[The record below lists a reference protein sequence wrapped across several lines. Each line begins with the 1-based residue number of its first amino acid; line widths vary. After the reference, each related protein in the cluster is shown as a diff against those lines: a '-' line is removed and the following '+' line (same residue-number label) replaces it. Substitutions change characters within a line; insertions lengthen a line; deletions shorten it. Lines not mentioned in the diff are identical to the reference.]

1 MRTARIQELKLTA
14 EQRRNYRAQ
23 QAESLTRINRIA
35 GPVGL
40 VIVLYLAFM
49 TDPVSYPVLYTA
61 MRLGRFYAIGAAAL
75 VGLLSFFP
83 WARRIG
89 VPLSFLYGL
98 AGLLMM
104 AHLTAVM
111 NNESADVV
119 AWLMLSIVLC
129 GIYPL
134 PLPWSVAAAAAAFGY
149 YFALYFA
156 GGFAVDTGF
165 RGAMINVGSATV
177 LTLAFKIAM
186 ERTRTR
192 EYAFRVG
199 LQKANAEI
207 ASLNDQL
214 KDENVRLSHEVAIA
228 AHIQGIVLPQEKEY
242 TAFRDLDISCRM
254 IPATEV
260 GGDFYDTIVF
270 GPQGFISIGDV
281 TDHGLHSGLIMMMVH
296 TALRALSLVERND
309 IQRVF
314 KVINR
319 VLYDFRVKTDDHR
332 IMSLAIIKYL
342 GDGGFVMTG
351 QHESLL
357 ILRAD
362 GTVQDVDSLEYG
374 MYAGLD
380 ANVGDYLD
388 LLRFELELGDVL
400 VLYTDGVTE
409 ALDADGRQF
418 GLQGI
423 IDAALP
429 LRGSTAREIEQG
441 IVAACQ
447 AHLAGARR
455 YDDVSV
461 VVVKKT
467 KDRGWDGQL
476 KGTITVGDRIDFDA
490 GAETAFTIRF
500 LPLDM
505 FDHWSRGS
513 MLSDFTAE
521 YFRHNFPGDA
531 QFGLIST
538 VVNELVENAVKFTAN
553 NSLPVELTLKKAG
566 RRLMVRATNAVRL
579 HRAEPFMAVC
589 RELFTNDLEEMYL
602 ERVKQDR
609 ESPEA
614 SGLGLLLIRKDY
626 SARLGFEFRFDE
638 DNTAQVTATAELA
651 LENEGA

>member
-1 MRTARIQELKLTA
+1 G
-14 EQRRNYRAQ
+14 
-23 QAESLTRINRIA
+23 A
-35 GPVGL
+35 G
-40 VIVLYLAFM
+40 I
-49 TDPVSYPVLYTA
+49 
-61 MRLGRFYAIGAAAL
+61 AAL
-75 VGLLSFFP
+75 AAFIP
-83 WARRIG
+83 WARKLG
-89 VPLSFLYGL
+89 VWPSFIMVL
-98 AGLLMM
+98 AGQLMS
-104 AHLTAVM
+104 AHLTGVM
-111 NNESADVV
+111 NNLPTDVQL
-119 AWLMLSIVLC
+119 WLILTIVFC
-129 GIYPL
+129 GIYPV
-134 PLPWSVAAAAAAFGY
+134 PLLYSVIAVAA
-149 YFALYFA
+149 
-156 GGFAVDTGF
+156 GFADYLVMYFSSGFHTGVAF
-165 RGAMINVGSATV
+165 QQVVVNISTASITT
-177 LTLAFKIAM
+177 LTLKIGM
-186 ERTRTR
+186 ERLRKR
-192 EYAFRVG
+192 EYAFRIG

-207 ASLNDQL
+207 ATLNDQL
-214 KDENVRLSHEVAIA
+214 KDENVRLSHEIAIA
-228 AHIQGIVLPQEKEY
+228 AHIQNIVLPQEKEY
-242 TAFRDLDISCRM
+242 GAFRDLDISCRM

-296 TALRALSLVERND
+296 TALRALSQVERND

-332 IMSLAIIKYL
+332 IMSLAILKYL
-342 GDGGFVMTG
+342 GEGGFVMTG

-362 GTVQDVDSLEYG
+362 GTVQDIDSLEYG

-380 ANVGDYLD
+380 ANVGDYLG
-388 LLRFELELGDVL
+388 LLRFELALGDVL

-409 ALDADGRQF
+409 ALNEEGQQF
-418 GLQGI
+418 GVQGVI
-423 IDAALP
+423 EASLP
-429 LRGSTAREIEQG
+429 LRASSAKAIETA
-441 IVAACQ
+441 IVDACQ
-447 AHLAGARR
+447 AHLGTTRR

-467 KDRGWDGQL
+467 EDRGWDGQL
-476 KGTITVGDRIDFDA
+476 KGAITVGDRIDFDRS
-490 GAETAFTIRF
+490 AETSFTIRF

-505 FDHWSRGS
+505 FDHWNRGS

-521 YFRHNFPGDA
+521 YFRHNFPDDA

-566 RRLMVRATNAVRL
+566 RHLMVRASNAVRL

-589 RELFTNDLEEMYL
+589 RELFASNLDDLYL
-602 ERVKQDR
+602 ERVQQDR
-609 ESPEA
+609 ERPEA

-638 DNTAQVTATAELA
+638 DATAQVTATAELA
-651 LENEGA
+651 LGDEGA

>member
-1 MRTARIQELKLTA
+1 MSAPRIENTPLSREEGQD
-14 EQRRNYRAQ
+14 YRAR
-23 QAESLTRINRIA
+23 QAESLARINRIA
-35 GPVGL
+35 GPIGL
-40 VIVLYLAFM
+40 LIVLYLAFM
-49 TDPVSYPVLYTA
+49 TDPVSYPGLYPL
-61 MRLGRFYAIGAAAL
+61 MRLGRYYAIGAAAV

-83 WARRIG
+83 WARRVG
-89 VPLSFLYGL
+89 VLLSFVYGL

-134 PLPWSVAAAAAAFGY
+134 PLSWSVAAPVIAFAY
-149 YFALYFA
+149 YFLLYFSR
-156 GGFAVDTGF
+156 GFAVDTGF
-165 RGAMINVGSATV
+165 RSAMINVGSATV
-177 LTLAFKIAM
+177 LTLAFKIGM
-186 ERTRTR
+186 ERIRKR
-192 EYAFRVG
+192 EYVFRVG

-207 ASLNDQL
+207 ATLNDQL
-214 KDENVRLSHEVAIA
+214 KDENVRLSHEIAIA
-228 AHIQGIVLPQEKEY
+228 AHIQNIVLPQEKEY
-242 TAFRDLDISCRM
+242 GAFRDLDISCRM

-296 TALRALSLVERND
+296 TALRALSQVERND

-332 IMSLAIIKYL
+332 IMSLAILKYL
-342 GDGGFVMTG
+342 GEGGFVMTG

-362 GTVQDVDSLEYG
+362 GTVQDIDSLEYG

-380 ANVGDYLD
+380 ANVGDYLG
-388 LLRFELELGDVL
+388 LLRFELALGDVL

-409 ALDADGRQF
+409 ALNEEGQQF
-418 GLQGI
+418 GVQGVI
-423 IDAALP
+423 EASLP
-429 LRGSTAREIEQG
+429 LRASSAKAIETA
-441 IVAACQ
+441 IVDACQ
-447 AHLAGARR
+447 AHLGTTRR

-467 KDRGWDGQL
+467 EDRGWDGQL
-476 KGTITVGDRIDFDA
+476 KGAITVGDRIDFDRS
-490 GAETAFTIRF
+490 AETSFTIRF

-505 FDHWSRGS
+505 FDHWNRGS

-521 YFRHNFPGDA
+521 YFRHNFPDDA

-566 RRLMVRATNAVRL
+566 RHLMVRASNAVRL

-589 RELFTNDLEEMYL
+589 RELFASNLDDLYL
-602 ERVKQDR
+602 ERVQQDR
-609 ESPEA
+609 ERPEA

-638 DNTAQVTATAELA
+638 DATAQVTATAELA
-651 LENEGA
+651 LGDEGA